1 MKKLFVGAAI
11 PRWAG
16 ELAAFLSKTYRVD
29 TNNYFLKHDNR
40 RAHKVGNTEK
50 TGDNLCVV
58 CENLLFF
65 SAVNLLL
72 NEYDSYRN

>member
-1 MKKLFVGAAI
+1 MLNIIAAC
-11 PRWAG
+11 PVR
-16 ELAAFLSKTYRVD
+16 LAYRVD